1 MDHMQ
6 VRFLTLNVPDIF
18 TVLVTAAKLATAGKI
33 PESVQIAP
41 FDEKLLVADGF
52 WVQANDIDCMK
63 AVRKIE
69 SALRKDHPG
78 LVFFWSPEP
87 LARV

>member
-1 MDHMQ
+1 MQ

-18 TVLVTAAKLATAGKI
+18 TVLVTVAKLSTAGKI
-33 PESVQIAP
+33 PESVQLVP
-41 FDEKLLVADGF
+41 FDDKLLVADGF

-69 SALRKDHPG
+69 SAMRKDYPG
-78 LVFFWSPEP
+78 LFFVWFPEP